1 MNTGIPAY
9 GLWPLVVINALVFI
23 IFAFSFTHP
32 RSGRDWRSFG
42 AFSAFVIALFTEMYG
57 FPLTVYLAIRLFGLD
72 RGLVSYSLWSTLLNF
87 SEAGMFVAMIL
98 GYSVAFIGIGLFITG
113 WKEVYRA
120 RKENR
125 VVTTGLYRFVRH
137 PQYTG
142 LFISLFGEGVIH
154 WPTIFSI
161 SLLPL
166 IVIAYYFLA
175 RKEER
180 EMLRQFGDAY
190 RIYQNQVPMF
200 LPRWGEWKA
209 MKKSSQ

>member
-1 MNTGIPAY
+1 MGTFGWGMAVIMIIVISWVFYKYFAPKGWREWAGA
-9 GLWPLVVINALVFI
+9 GLVQAFI
-23 IFAFSFTHP
+23 I
-32 RSGRDWRSFG
+32 
-42 AFSAFVIALFTEMYG
+42 ALYAEMYG

-98 GYSVAFIGIGLFITG
+98 GYSVAFIGIGLFIKG
-113 WKEVYRA
+113 WKEVYKA

-125 VVTTGLYRFVRH
+125 LVTTGLYKFVRH

-161 SLLPL
+161 GLMPL

-175 RKEER
+175 RKEEE

>member
-1 MNTGIPAY
+1 MGTFGWGIAVIMIIVISWVFYKYFAPKGWREWAGA
-9 GLWPLVVINALVFI
+9 GLVQAFI
-23 IFAFSFTHP
+23 I
-32 RSGRDWRSFG
+32 
-42 AFSAFVIALFTEMYG
+42 ALYAEMYG

-98 GYSVAFIGIGLFITG
+98 GYSVAFIGIGLFIKG
-113 WKEVYRA
+113 WKEVYKA

-125 VVTTGLYRFVRH
+125 LVTTGLYKFVRH

-161 SLLPL
+161 GLMPL

-175 RKEER
+175 RKEEG